1 MLALI
6 LGTMVGYMIGCKI
19 GSMLFII
26 VSKNY

>member
-19 GSMLFII
+19 GSIMFVV